1 MQITE
6 ETPFWTNI
14 MVKFSTADLG
24 EQRGIIYIR
33 NVILPSFWNRML

>member
-24 EQRGIIYIR
+24 EQRGIIYI
-33 NVILPSFWNRML
+33 NFKEM